1 MKTAFVF
8 PGQGAQ
14 YVGMGK
20 DFYDQFSVSKRVF
33 EEASDVLKLDLKQIC
48 FEENERIHIT
58 EYTQA
63 ALLTTCVAM
72 LEALKQEDA
81 DITPDVAAGL
91 SLGEY
96 GALYTCG
103 AFSFEDAVKCVRQR
117 GIYMQDEVPAGEGA
131 MSAVMKLDTEKIEK
145 ICAQVSDKVTIA
157 NYNCPGQI
165 VITGATEDVGKA
177 GQLLQ
182 EAGAVR
188 VVPLKVSGPFHSP
201 LLAGAG
207 EKLRSVLQNVSW
219 RELRIPYV
227 ANVNAQYVRDIH
239 ETPELLVK
247 QVSSSV
253 LWQQSV
259 ERMIQ
264 EGVTRF
270 VEIGPGKTLK
280 KLIRNISK
288 DVEVLNIE
296 TVADLKHQ
304 GDKNE

>member
-20 DFYDQFSVSKRVF
+20 DFYDRFSVSKRVF

-81 DITPDVAAGL
+81 GITPDVAAGL

-177 GQLLQ
+177 GRLLQ

-207 EKLRSVLQNVSW
+207 EKLRSVLQKVSW

-227 ANVNAQYVRDIH
+227 ANVNAQYIQDIH
-239 ETPELLVK
+239 ETPELLIK

-296 TVADLKHQ
+296 KVADLKHQ
-304 GDKNE
+304 GGKSE